1 MPDFRY
7 LIDNA
12 KKGIFG
18 AKAQNGDEP
27 SKSPAVNNLFTKV
40 DPAVD
45 GDDCNHDCA
54 SCDIKY
60 PRKFSIDETDEIYG
74 NIKAWSTHVLVATG
88 KTDWVRDVGDEKGS
102 IMEAFDKTS
111 VKPSNG
117 KLKLSASNIPTPT
130 HHNDY
135 AEPTTVLILP
145 AFTIVEN
152 VTPSSVPDLITS
164 FINHSPTTTS
174 SLLPNSVPISLP
186 DPLPT
191 ASELVS
197 RPCPHK
203 ALILLCSQRT
213 RDARC
218 GQSAPLLRKE
228 LERHLRPLGL
238 FRDLDDERPGG
249 VGIYFISHVG
259 GHKYSA
265 NMMVYRKENPWGL
278 DDVDRVTANG
288 DFHVPATPAGAEII
302 EDSAAQCIWLA
313 RIFPQDCENIVKFT
327 ILQGKVV
334 KPERQLRGGFDRTR
348 GVFKSTRHH
357 TRTKS
362 ALRSFMH
369 KRSPSKGAPLSTTSP
384 TDIFIATPG
393 YDQPSAVEISAPDYF
408 HSRAL
413 GEIQQNQQKPIEQ
426 PPSPRKSKDG
436 ERSKDKEGFR
446 YLHKK
451 TLSTISLK
459 SLSSKDTENK
469 HKEEKERK
477 PKKSKSSTNLAA
489 LLTRP
494 RSSKSRQKL
503 AADAGFMSL
512 KDKENQ
518 PPNNLR
524 PPESPTRPP
533 IYTQFSSQHFAIQPF
548 GGRFLEDDTNLPTG
562 NERYS
567 DDHDAFFAEEGLPP
581 TLGQRDGSRPNSM
594 SIPASYIVQDIS
606 RPASKAGPTSFEG
619 ARTAESPTEQFYQKQ
634 PAAAVSKP
642 EQKSPSKQD
651 LKTKHKD
658 GNSEP
663 EASLDMRDVDAEFEA
678 MLDRRNI
685 PENQRYKM
693 RSLANTMKIDFIRQD
708 WAETAASQKEP
719 PATASSMESVTSG
732 THTVESSPQKV
743 KRPRSRT
750 FTGFTLSKSSKKS
763 AGASDAKPDTTSKH
777 TRTKSSDST
786 SEKGKSLSAMSAA
799 STLIAKAKG
808 HHSPSD
814 FVAYL
819 RKVQKPESVEVGKL
833 HKLRLL
839 LRNETVAWTDEFI
852 TLGGMTEI
860 ISLLHRIMA
869 VEWREEHEDALLH
882 ESLLCLK
889 ALCTTALALSH
900 LALIQASLFPALLGM
915 LFDEEKKGPSEF
927 STRTIISSLLFT
939 YLQSA
944 PLPEREARAEILL
957 KHLRDPMPT
966 EDNRPVPFVLEMHQ
980 ERPYRVWCKE
990 VVNVTK
996 EVFWIFLHTLNV
1008 VLAPEDSPPSTAGGV
1023 EDDFAYMTANFP
1035 TPLPPLPTA
1044 PYVGGVEWEATNY
1057 ITSHLFLLNGI
1068 VACLPRER
1076 RAELRGQL
1084 RISGWERCMGGSLRT
1099 CKEKFY
1105 GGVHV
1110 ALREWV
1116 KAAQADGWDSSEV
1129 RFGKK
1134 SEPRSSPRKT
1144 GKKGEEAPRLGG
1156 LDLGEGGGKWEK

>member
-1 MPDFRY
+1 MSNP
-7 LIDNA
+7 
-12 KKGIFG
+12 
-18 AKAQNGDEP
+18 
-27 SKSPAVNNLFTKV
+27 
-40 DPAVD
+40 
-45 GDDCNHDCA
+45 
-54 SCDIKY
+54 
-60 PRKFSIDETDEIYG
+60 TD
-74 NIKAWSTHVLVATG
+74 
-88 KTDWVRDVGDEKGS
+88 
-102 IMEAFDKTS
+102 
-111 VKPSNG
+111 
-117 KLKLSASNIPTPT
+117 
-130 HHNDY
+130 
-135 AEPTTVLILP
+135 
-145 AFTIVEN
+145 
-152 VTPSSVPDLITS
+152 
-164 FINHSPTTTS
+164 
-174 SLLPNSVPISLP
+174 
-186 DPLPT
+186 
-191 ASELVS
+191 
-197 RPCPHK
+197 
-203 ALILLCSQRT
+203 
-213 RDARC
+213 
-218 GQSAPLLRKE
+218 
-228 LERHLRPLGL
+228 
-238 FRDLDDERPGG
+238 
-249 VGIYFISHVG
+249 
-259 GHKYSA
+259 
-265 NMMVYRKENPWGL
+265 
-278 DDVDRVTANG
+278 
-288 DFHVPATPAGAEII
+288 
-302 EDSAAQCIWLA
+302 
-313 RIFPQDCENIVKFT
+313 
-327 ILQGKVV
+327 
-334 KPERQLRGGFDRTR
+334 
-348 GVFKSTRHH
+348 STRHH

-369 KRSPSKGAPLSTTSP
+369 KRSPSKGAPLSISP
-384 TDIFIATPG
+384 TDIFVATPE
-393 YDQPSAVEISAPDYF
+393 YDKPSSAAMSPPDYL

-413 GEIQQNQQKPIEQ
+413 GEINQNQQKPVEQ
-426 PPSPRKSKDG
+426 PPSPRKSKDA

-459 SLSSKDTENK
+459 SLSNKDNENK

-503 AADAGFMSL
+503 AADAGFMSI

-518 PPNNLR
+518 PPNNSR

-533 IYTQFSSQHFAIQPF
+533 IYTQFSSQHFATQQF
-548 GGRFLEDDTNLPTG
+548 GGRFLEDDTTVPTG

-606 RPASKAGPTSFEG
+606 RPASKAGPTSSEL
-619 ARTAESPTEQFYQKQ
+619 ARSTESPTEQFYQKQ
-634 PAAAVSKP
+634 PAAPTPVLKS
-642 EQKSPSKQD
+642 EQKLPSKQD
-651 LKTKHKD
+651 LKAARKED
-658 GNSEP
+658 NSQP
-663 EASLDMRDVDAEFEA
+663 KASLEMRDVDAEFEA

-719 PATASSMESVTSG
+719 PTTAGSMDSATSG
-732 THTVESSPQKV
+732 SHTVESSPEKS

-750 FTGFTLSKSSKKS
+750 FTGFTLSKSSKK
-763 AGASDAKPDTTSKH
+763 AANAAETKPETSSRH

-786 SEKGKSLSAMSAA
+786 ADKGKSLSATVSAA
-799 STLIAKAKG
+799 SNFIAKAKG
-808 HHSPSD
+808 HAAAD

-860 ISLLHRIMA
+860 IALLHRIMA

-944 PLPEREARAEILL
+944 PLPERQARAETLL
-957 KHLRDPMPT
+957 KHLRDPMPS
-966 EDNRPVPFVLEMHQ
+966 EEERPVPFVLEMHQ

-1008 VLAPEDSPPSTAGGV
+1008 VAVPDESAQPQVAG
-1023 EDDFAYMTANFP
+1023 DDEFAYMRTHFP

-1068 VACLPRER
+1068 VSCLPPSR
-1076 RAELRGQL
+1076 RAELRAQL

-1116 KAAQADGWDSSEV
+1116 GAALADGWEVSEV
-1129 RFGKK
+1129 RFGKR
-1134 SEPRSSPRKT
+1134 SEPRSGSPRKV
-1144 GKKGEEAPRLGG
+1144 KKGEEAPRLGG
-1156 LDLGEGGGKWEK
+1156 LDLGESGGGKWEKEEVGGWL

>member
-1 MPDFRY
+1 MSNP
-7 LIDNA
+7 
-12 KKGIFG
+12 
-18 AKAQNGDEP
+18 
-27 SKSPAVNNLFTKV
+27 
-40 DPAVD
+40 
-45 GDDCNHDCA
+45 
-54 SCDIKY
+54 
-60 PRKFSIDETDEIYG
+60 TD
-74 NIKAWSTHVLVATG
+74 
-88 KTDWVRDVGDEKGS
+88 
-102 IMEAFDKTS
+102 
-111 VKPSNG
+111 
-117 KLKLSASNIPTPT
+117 
-130 HHNDY
+130 
-135 AEPTTVLILP
+135 
-145 AFTIVEN
+145 
-152 VTPSSVPDLITS
+152 
-164 FINHSPTTTS
+164 
-174 SLLPNSVPISLP
+174 
-186 DPLPT
+186 
-191 ASELVS
+191 
-197 RPCPHK
+197 
-203 ALILLCSQRT
+203 
-213 RDARC
+213 
-218 GQSAPLLRKE
+218 
-228 LERHLRPLGL
+228 
-238 FRDLDDERPGG
+238 
-249 VGIYFISHVG
+249 
-259 GHKYSA
+259 
-265 NMMVYRKENPWGL
+265 
-278 DDVDRVTANG
+278 
-288 DFHVPATPAGAEII
+288 
-302 EDSAAQCIWLA
+302 
-313 RIFPQDCENIVKFT
+313 
-327 ILQGKVV
+327 
-334 KPERQLRGGFDRTR
+334 
-348 GVFKSTRHH
+348 STRHH

-369 KRSPSKGAPLSTTSP
+369 KRSPSKGAPLSTSL
-384 TDIFIATPG
+384 TDIFVATPG
-393 YDQPSAVEISAPDYF
+393 YNQPTSATMSPPDYF

-413 GEIQQNQQKPIEQ
+413 GEINQNQQKPVEQ
-426 PPSPRKSKDG
+426 PPSPRKSKDAD
-436 ERSKDKEGFR
+436 RSKDKEGFR

-459 SLSSKDTENK
+459 SLSSKDNENK

-503 AADAGFMSL
+503 AVDAGFMSI

-518 PPNNLR
+518 PPNNSR
-524 PPESPTRPP
+524 QPESPTRPP
-533 IYTQFSSQHFAIQPF
+533 IYTQFSSQHFATQQF
-548 GGRFLEDDTNLPTG
+548 GGRFLEDDTNVPTG

-619 ARTAESPTEQFYQKQ
+619 VRLAESPTEQFYQKQ
-634 PAAAVSKP
+634 PAAPTPVLKS
-642 EQKSPSKQD
+642 EQKLPSKQD
-651 LKTKHKD
+651 LKAKPKK
-658 GNSEP
+658 GNPGE

-719 PATASSMESVTSG
+719 PTTAGSMDSATSG
-732 THTVESSPQKV
+732 SHTVESSPQKS

-750 FTGFTLSKSSKKS
+750 FTGFTLSKSSKK
-763 AGASDAKPDTTSKH
+763 AANAAETKPETSSRH

-786 SEKGKSLSAMSAA
+786 ADKGKSLSAAVGAA
-799 STLIAKAKG
+799 STFIAKAKG
-808 HHSPSD
+808 HAATD

-860 ISLLHRIMA
+860 IALLHRIMA

-915 LFDEEKKGPSEF
+915 LFDEEKKGPSDF

-944 PLPEREARAEILL
+944 PLPERQARAETLL
-957 KHLRDPMPT
+957 KHLRDPMPS
-966 EDNRPVPFVLEMHQ
+966 EEERPVPFVLEMHQ

-1008 VLAPEDSPPSTAGGV
+1008 VAVPDDSAQPPVAG
-1023 EDDFAYMTANFP
+1023 DDELEYMHTHFP

-1057 ITSHLFLLNGI
+1057 ITSHLFLVNGI
-1068 VACLPRER
+1068 ISCLPPSR
-1076 RAELRGQL
+1076 RTELRAQL
-1084 RISGWERCMGGSLRT
+1084 RISGWERCLGGSLRT

-1116 KAAQADGWDSSEV
+1116 GAALADGWEVSEV
-1129 RFGKK
+1129 RFGKR
-1134 SEPRSSPRKT
+1134 SEPRSGSPRKV
-1144 GKKGEEAPRLGG
+1144 KKGEEAPRLGG
-1156 LDLGEGGGKWEK
+1156 LDLGQSGGGKWEKEEVGGWL

>member
-1 MPDFRY
+1 MSNP
-7 LIDNA
+7 
-12 KKGIFG
+12 
-18 AKAQNGDEP
+18 
-27 SKSPAVNNLFTKV
+27 
-40 DPAVD
+40 
-45 GDDCNHDCA
+45 
-54 SCDIKY
+54 
-60 PRKFSIDETDEIYG
+60 TD
-74 NIKAWSTHVLVATG
+74 STH
-88 KTDWVRDVGDEKGS
+88 
-102 IMEAFDKTS
+102 
-111 VKPSNG
+111 
-117 KLKLSASNIPTPT
+117 
-130 HHNDY
+130 
-135 AEPTTVLILP
+135 
-145 AFTIVEN
+145 
-152 VTPSSVPDLITS
+152 
-164 FINHSPTTTS
+164 
-174 SLLPNSVPISLP
+174 
-186 DPLPT
+186 
-191 ASELVS
+191 
-197 RPCPHK
+197 
-203 ALILLCSQRT
+203 
-213 RDARC
+213 
-218 GQSAPLLRKE
+218 
-228 LERHLRPLGL
+228 
-238 FRDLDDERPGG
+238 
-249 VGIYFISHVG
+249 
-259 GHKYSA
+259 
-265 NMMVYRKENPWGL
+265 
-278 DDVDRVTANG
+278 
-288 DFHVPATPAGAEII
+288 
-302 EDSAAQCIWLA
+302 
-313 RIFPQDCENIVKFT
+313 
-327 ILQGKVV
+327 
-334 KPERQLRGGFDRTR
+334 
-348 GVFKSTRHH
+348 HH

-369 KRSPSKGAPLSTTSP
+369 KRSPSKGAPLSTSP
-384 TDIFIATPG
+384 TDIFVATPG
-393 YDQPSAVEISAPDYF
+393 YDQPSSATMSPPEYF

-413 GEIQQNQQKPIEQ
+413 GEINQNQQMPVEQ
-426 PPSPRKSKDG
+426 PPSPRKSKDA

-459 SLSSKDTENK
+459 SLSSKDNENK

-503 AADAGFMSL
+503 AADAGFMSI

-518 PPNNLR
+518 PPNNSR

-533 IYTQFSSQHFAIQPF
+533 IYTQFSSQHFATQQF
-548 GGRFLEDDTNLPTG
+548 GGRFLEDDTNVPTG

-606 RPASKAGPTSFEG
+606 RPASKAGPASFEG
-619 ARTAESPTEQFYQKQ
+619 ARPAESPTEQFYQKQ
-634 PAAAVSKP
+634 PAAPTPVLKS
-642 EQKSPSKQD
+642 EQKLPSKQD
-651 LKTKHKD
+651 LKAKPKED
-658 GNSEP
+658 NPGA

-719 PATASSMESVTSG
+719 PTTAGSMDSATSG
-732 THTVESSPQKV
+732 SHTVESSPQKS

-763 AGASDAKPDTTSKH
+763 ANAAETKPETSSRH

-786 SEKGKSLSAMSAA
+786 ADKGKSLSATVNAA
-799 STLIAKAKG
+799 SNFIAKAKG
-808 HHSPSD
+808 HAATD

-860 ISLLHRIMA
+860 IALLHRIMA

-944 PLPEREARAEILL
+944 PIPERQARAETLL
-957 KHLRDPMPT
+957 KHLRDPMPS
-966 EDNRPVPFVLEMHQ
+966 EEERPVPFVLEMHQ

-1008 VLAPEDSPPSTAGGV
+1008 VAVPDDSAQPPVAG
-1023 EDDFAYMTANFP
+1023 DDEFAYMRTHFP

-1057 ITSHLFLLNGI
+1057 ITSHLFLVNGI
-1068 VACLPRER
+1068 MSCLPGPR
-1076 RAELRGQL
+1076 RAELRAQL

-1116 KAAQADGWDSSEV
+1116 GAALADGWEVSEV
-1129 RFGKK
+1129 RFGKR
-1134 SEPRSSPRKT
+1134 SEPRSGSPRKV
-1144 GKKGEEAPRLGG
+1144 KKGEEAPRLGG
-1156 LDLGEGGGKWEK
+1156 LDLGEGGGGKWEKEEVGGWL

>member
-12 KKGIFG
+12 KKSILGYKVPDG
-18 AKAQNGDEP
+18 AAE
-27 SKSPAVNNLFTKV
+27 SKPLAVDNLFTKV
-40 DPAVD
+40 DPTVD

-60 PRKFSIDETDEIYG
+60 PKKFSINESDHIYG

-111 VKPSNG
+111 IKPSNG

-164 FINHSPTTTS
+164 FINLSPTTTS
-174 SLLPNSVPISLP
+174 SLLPNSIPKSLP

-265 NMMVYRKENPWGL
+265 NVMVYRKENPWGL
-278 DDVDRVTANG
+278 DDVERATANG
-288 DFHVPATPAGAEII
+288 DFHVPTTPADAEVV

-313 RIFPQDCENIVKFT
+313 RVFPQDCENIVKYT

-334 KPERQLRGGFDRTR
+334 KPESQLRGGFDRTR
-348 GVFKSTRHH
+348 GVFN
-357 TRTKS
+357 
-362 ALRSFMH
+362 
-369 KRSPSKGAPLSTTSP
+369 
-384 TDIFIATPG
+384 IFVATPE
-393 YDQPSAVEISAPDYF
+393 YDQPGAAKMGPPDYF

-413 GEIQQNQQKPIEQ
+413 GEIQQNQQKPTEQ
-426 PPSPRKSKDG
+426 PPSSRKSKDG

-459 SLSSKDTENK
+459 SLSSKDNENK

-494 RSSKSRQKL
+494 RSSKNRQKL
-503 AADAGFMSL
+503 AADAGFMSI

-518 PPNNLR
+518 PPNNSR

-533 IYTQFSSQHFAIQPF
+533 IYTQFSSQHFAVQPF
-548 GGRFLEDDTNLPTG
+548 GGRFLEDDNDTNIPTG
-562 NERYS
+562 NELYS
-567 DDHDAFFAEEGLPP
+567 DDHNAFFAEEGLPP
-581 TLGQRDGSRPNSM
+581 TLGERDGSRPNSM

-619 ARTAESPTEQFYQKQ
+619 TRSAESPTEQFYQKQ
-634 PAAAVSKP
+634 APAPVLKS
-642 EQKSPSKQD
+642 EQKLPSKQD
-651 LKTKHKD
+651 LNAKRKEDNPGLK
-658 GNSEP
+658 
-663 EASLDMRDVDAEFEA
+663 ASLDMRDVDAEFEA

-708 WAETAASQKEP
+708 WAETAASHLMP
-719 PATASSMESVTSG
+719 PTTANSMESASSG
-732 THTVESSPQKV
+732 THTVETSPQKT

-763 AGASDAKPDTTSKH
+763 ASAAETKPETARRHS
-777 TRTKSSDST
+777 RNKSTDST
-786 SEKGKSLSAMSAA
+786 VDKGKSLSATVSAA
-799 STLIAKAKG
+799 SNLIAKAKG
-808 HHSPSD
+808 HSAVD

-860 ISLLHRIMA
+860 IALLHRIMA

-900 LALIQASLFPALLGM
+900 LALIQASLFPSLLGM

-927 STRTIISSLLFT
+927 STRTIITSLLFT

-944 PLPEREARAEILL
+944 PIPERQERAEILL
-957 KHLRDPMPT
+957 NHLRDPMPS

-1008 VLAPEDSPPSTAGGV
+1008 VAEPSLEESQPAANGSD
-1023 EDDFAYMTANFP
+1023 EFAYMRTHFP

-1057 ITSHLFLLNGI
+1057 ITSHLFLINGI
-1068 VACLPRER
+1068 TSCLPPSR
-1076 RAELRGQL
+1076 RVEL
-1084 RISGWERCMGGSLRT
+1084 
-1099 CKEKFY
+1099 
-1105 GGVHV
+1105 
-1110 ALREWV
+1110 
-1116 KAAQADGWDSSEV
+1116 
-1129 RFGKK
+1129 
-1134 SEPRSSPRKT
+1134 
-1144 GKKGEEAPRLGG
+1144 
-1156 LDLGEGGGKWEK
+1156 

>member
-1 MPDFRY
+1 MSNP
-7 LIDNA
+7 
-12 KKGIFG
+12 
-18 AKAQNGDEP
+18 
-27 SKSPAVNNLFTKV
+27 T
-40 DPAVD
+40 D
-45 GDDCNHDCA
+45 G
-54 SCDIKY
+54 
-60 PRKFSIDETDEIYG
+60 
-74 NIKAWSTHVLVATG
+74 
-88 KTDWVRDVGDEKGS
+88 
-102 IMEAFDKTS
+102 
-111 VKPSNG
+111 
-117 KLKLSASNIPTPT
+117 
-130 HHNDY
+130 
-135 AEPTTVLILP
+135 
-145 AFTIVEN
+145 
-152 VTPSSVPDLITS
+152 
-164 FINHSPTTTS
+164 
-174 SLLPNSVPISLP
+174 
-186 DPLPT
+186 
-191 ASELVS
+191 
-197 RPCPHK
+197 
-203 ALILLCSQRT
+203 
-213 RDARC
+213 
-218 GQSAPLLRKE
+218 
-228 LERHLRPLGL
+228 
-238 FRDLDDERPGG
+238 
-249 VGIYFISHVG
+249 
-259 GHKYSA
+259 
-265 NMMVYRKENPWGL
+265 
-278 DDVDRVTANG
+278 
-288 DFHVPATPAGAEII
+288 
-302 EDSAAQCIWLA
+302 
-313 RIFPQDCENIVKFT
+313 
-327 ILQGKVV
+327 
-334 KPERQLRGGFDRTR
+334 
-348 GVFKSTRHH
+348 TRHH

-369 KRSPSKGAPLSTTSP
+369 KRSASKGAPLSTSP
-384 TDIFIATPG
+384 TDIFVATPG
-393 YDQPSAVEISAPDYF
+393 YDQPSAEAMSPPDYF

-413 GEIQQNQQKPIEQ
+413 GEIQQNQQKSVEQ
-426 PPSPRKSKDG
+426 PPSPRKSKDA

-503 AADAGFMSL
+503 AADAGFMSI

-518 PPNNLR
+518 PPNNSR

-533 IYTQFSSQHFAIQPF
+533 IYTQFSSQHFAVQPF
-548 GGRFLEDDTNLPTG
+548 GGRFLEDDTNIPTG

-567 DDHDAFFAEEGLPP
+567 DDHHAFFAEEGLPP
-581 TLGQRDGSRPNSM
+581 TLGERDGSRPNSM

-606 RPASKAGPTSFEG
+606 RPASKAGPASFEG
-619 ARTAESPTEQFYQKQ
+619 TRAAESPTEQFYQKQ
-634 PAAAVSKP
+634 AAAPIPKSEHKP
-642 EQKSPSKQD
+642 PSKQD
-651 LKTKHKD
+651 LKAAQKEDNHQPK
-658 GNSEP
+658 
-663 EASLDMRDVDAEFEA
+663 ASLDMKDVDAEFEA

-719 PATASSMESVTSG
+719 PTTAGSMDSATSG
-732 THTVESSPQKV
+732 THTVESSPQKT

-763 AGASDAKPDTTSKH
+763 GSASETKPETASRH

-786 SEKGKSLSAMSAA
+786 NDKGKSLSATVSAA
-799 STLIAKAKG
+799 STFIAKAKG
-808 HHSPSD
+808 HSAAD

-860 ISLLHRIMA
+860 IALLHRIMA

-889 ALCTTALALSH
+889 ALCTTALALAH
-900 LALIQASLFPALLGM
+900 LALIQDSLFPALIGM

-927 STRTIISSLLFT
+927 STRTIITSLLFT

-944 PLPEREARAEILL
+944 PLPERQARAETLL
-957 KHLRDPMPT
+957 KHLRDPMPS

-1008 VLAPEDSPPSTAGGV
+1008 VAAPDDSTQPPATGDN
-1023 EDDFAYMTANFP
+1023 ELAYMETHFP
-1035 TPLPPLPTA
+1035 TPLPALPTA

-1057 ITSHLFLLNGI
+1057 ITSHLFLVNGI
-1068 VACLPRER
+1068 AACLPLTR

-1116 KAAQADGWDSSEV
+1116 GAALADGWDVSEV

-1134 SEPRSSPRKT
+1134 SEPRSSSPRK
-1144 GKKGEEAPRLGG
+1144 GKKAEQAPRLGG
-1156 LDLGEGGGKWEK
+1156 LDLGEGGGGKWEKEEEGGWL

>member
-1 MPDFRY
+1 MATMSNP
-7 LIDNA
+7 
-12 KKGIFG
+12 
-18 AKAQNGDEP
+18 
-27 SKSPAVNNLFTKV
+27 
-40 DPAVD
+40 
-45 GDDCNHDCA
+45 
-54 SCDIKY
+54 
-60 PRKFSIDETDEIYG
+60 TD
-74 NIKAWSTHVLVATG
+74 
-88 KTDWVRDVGDEKGS
+88 
-102 IMEAFDKTS
+102 
-111 VKPSNG
+111 
-117 KLKLSASNIPTPT
+117 
-130 HHNDY
+130 
-135 AEPTTVLILP
+135 
-145 AFTIVEN
+145 
-152 VTPSSVPDLITS
+152 
-164 FINHSPTTTS
+164 
-174 SLLPNSVPISLP
+174 
-186 DPLPT
+186 
-191 ASELVS
+191 
-197 RPCPHK
+197 
-203 ALILLCSQRT
+203 
-213 RDARC
+213 
-218 GQSAPLLRKE
+218 
-228 LERHLRPLGL
+228 
-238 FRDLDDERPGG
+238 
-249 VGIYFISHVG
+249 
-259 GHKYSA
+259 
-265 NMMVYRKENPWGL
+265 
-278 DDVDRVTANG
+278 
-288 DFHVPATPAGAEII
+288 
-302 EDSAAQCIWLA
+302 
-313 RIFPQDCENIVKFT
+313 
-327 ILQGKVV
+327 
-334 KPERQLRGGFDRTR
+334 
-348 GVFKSTRHH
+348 STRHH

-369 KRSPSKGAPLSTTSP
+369 KRSPSKGAPLSSTSP
-384 TDIFIATPG
+384 TDIFVATPG
-393 YDQPSAVEISAPDYF
+393 YDQPGSAAMPGPDYF

-413 GEIQQNQQKPIEQ
+413 GEIQQNQQRTEDR
-426 PPSPRKSKDG
+426 PSSPKKSKDG

-503 AADAGFMSL
+503 AADAGFMSI

-518 PPNNLR
+518 PPNNSR

-562 NERYS
+562 NEGNEGNERYS
-567 DDHDAFFAEEGLPP
+567 NDHDAFFAEEGLPP
-581 TLGQRDGSRPNSM
+581 TLGERDGSRPNSM

-619 ARTAESPTEQFYQKQ
+619 TRAAESPTEQFYQKQ
-634 PAAAVSKP
+634 PAAPAPAPGLKS
-642 EQKSPSKQD
+642 EQKQPSKQD
-651 LKTKHKD
+651 LKAKRKED
-658 GNSEP
+658 NPEP

-693 RSLANTMKIDFIRQD
+693 RSLANTMKIDFIKQD
-708 WAETAASQKEP
+708 WAETAASHKQP
-719 PATASSMESVTSG
+719 PATASSMESATSG
-732 THTVESSPQKV
+732 THTVEASPQKT

-763 AGASDAKPDTTSKH
+763 ASAAETKPETASRH

-808 HHSPSD
+808 HAPAD

-852 TLGGMTEI
+852 TIGGMTEI
-860 ISLLHRIMA
+860 IVLLHRIMA

-927 STRTIISSLLFT
+927 STRTIITSLLFT

-944 PLPEREARAEILL
+944 TLPERQARAETLL
-957 KHLRDPMPT
+957 KHLRDPMPS
-966 EDNRPVPFVLEMHQ
+966 EEERPVPFVLEMHQ

-1008 VLAPEDSPPSTAGGV
+1008 VAASDDSSQPPTAG
-1023 EDDFAYMTANFP
+1023 DDELAYMAAHFP

-1068 VACLPRER
+1068 VSCLPAPR
-1076 RAELRGQL
+1076 RAELRAQL

-1116 KAAQADGWDSSEV
+1116 GAALADGWEVSEV
-1129 RFGKK
+1129 RFGKR
-1134 SEPRSSPRKT
+1134 SEPRSGSPRKV
-1144 GKKGEEAPRLGG
+1144 KKGEEAPRLGG
-1156 LDLGEGGGKWEK
+1156 LDLGESSGGKWEEEEVGGWL

>member
-1 MPDFRY
+1 MATMSNP
-7 LIDNA
+7 
-12 KKGIFG
+12 
-18 AKAQNGDEP
+18 
-27 SKSPAVNNLFTKV
+27 T
-40 DPAVD
+40 D
-45 GDDCNHDCA
+45 G
-54 SCDIKY
+54 
-60 PRKFSIDETDEIYG
+60 
-74 NIKAWSTHVLVATG
+74 
-88 KTDWVRDVGDEKGS
+88 
-102 IMEAFDKTS
+102 
-111 VKPSNG
+111 
-117 KLKLSASNIPTPT
+117 
-130 HHNDY
+130 
-135 AEPTTVLILP
+135 
-145 AFTIVEN
+145 
-152 VTPSSVPDLITS
+152 
-164 FINHSPTTTS
+164 
-174 SLLPNSVPISLP
+174 
-186 DPLPT
+186 
-191 ASELVS
+191 
-197 RPCPHK
+197 
-203 ALILLCSQRT
+203 
-213 RDARC
+213 
-218 GQSAPLLRKE
+218 
-228 LERHLRPLGL
+228 
-238 FRDLDDERPGG
+238 
-249 VGIYFISHVG
+249 
-259 GHKYSA
+259 
-265 NMMVYRKENPWGL
+265 
-278 DDVDRVTANG
+278 
-288 DFHVPATPAGAEII
+288 
-302 EDSAAQCIWLA
+302 
-313 RIFPQDCENIVKFT
+313 
-327 ILQGKVV
+327 
-334 KPERQLRGGFDRTR
+334 
-348 GVFKSTRHH
+348 TRHH

-369 KRSPSKGAPLSTTSP
+369 KRSASKGAPLSTSP
-384 TDIFIATPG
+384 TDIFVATPG
-393 YDQPSAVEISAPDYF
+393 YDQPSAEAMSPPDYF

-413 GEIQQNQQKPIEQ
+413 GEIQQNQQKPVEQ
-426 PPSPRKSKDG
+426 PPSPRKSKDA

-503 AADAGFMSL
+503 AADAGFMSI

-518 PPNNLR
+518 PPNNSR

-533 IYTQFSSQHFAIQPF
+533 IYTQFSSQHFAVQPF
-548 GGRFLEDDTNLPTG
+548 GGRFLEDDTNIPTG

-567 DDHDAFFAEEGLPP
+567 DDHHAFFAEEGLPP
-581 TLGQRDGSRPNSM
+581 TLGERDGSRPNSM

-606 RPASKAGPTSFEG
+606 RPASKAGPASFEG
-619 ARTAESPTEQFYQKQ
+619 TRAAESPTEQFYQKQ
-634 PAAAVSKP
+634 AAAPIPKS
-642 EQKSPSKQD
+642 EQKPPPKQD
-651 LKTKHKD
+651 LKAAQKEDNHQPKT
-658 GNSEP
+658 
-663 EASLDMRDVDAEFEA
+663 SLDMRDVDAEFEA

-719 PATASSMESVTSG
+719 PTTAGSMDSATSG
-732 THTVESSPQKV
+732 THTVESSPQKT

-763 AGASDAKPDTTSKH
+763 GSASETKPETASRH

-786 SEKGKSLSAMSAA
+786 NDKGKSLSATVSAA
-799 STLIAKAKG
+799 STFIAKAKG
-808 HHSPSD
+808 HSAAD

-860 ISLLHRIMA
+860 IALLHRIMA

-889 ALCTTALALSH
+889 ALCTTALALAH
-900 LALIQASLFPALLGM
+900 LALIQDSLFPALIGM

-927 STRTIISSLLFT
+927 STRTIITSLLFT

-944 PLPEREARAEILL
+944 PLPERQARAETLL
-957 KHLRDPMPT
+957 KHLRDPMPS

-1008 VLAPEDSPPSTAGGV
+1008 VAAPDDSPQPPAAGDN
-1023 EDDFAYMTANFP
+1023 ELAYMETHFP
-1035 TPLPPLPTA
+1035 TPLPALPTA

-1057 ITSHLFLLNGI
+1057 ITSHLFLVNGI
-1068 VACLPRER
+1068 AACLPLAR

-1116 KAAQADGWDSSEV
+1116 EAALADGWDVSEV

-1134 SEPRSSPRKT
+1134 SEPRSSSPRK
-1144 GKKGEEAPRLGG
+1144 GKKAEQAPRLGG
-1156 LDLGEGGGKWEK
+1156 LDLGEGGGGKWEKEEEGGWL